1 MSYTTIEEYNN
12 YLVENESKVDI
23 IEYITEINELE
34 YNIDISFINEFIK
47 LVGRKDFCIRHLML
61 QKYGVSNLISGSND
75 IKKILVQNKFIEMKD
90 FRLRNISE
98 STSGGCTHKIEYYLT
113 PKAFK
118 LCLIRSKNTTKYANY
133 YLLLED
139 SITYF
144 KEYQDKL
151 KDKLK
156 DIKIS
161 KLKKNI
167 FQKNNIIDKLQEQI
181 DLTKKNYENQIK
193 YQQEDRIE
201 QRKKHKEQMKK
212 SDEILKNNIN
222 ITEKLDNITEELVE
236 TKDELVE
243 TKEILEDTNNNVR
256 LIAKKLDIAVE
267 DRVCRTIQASTDE
280 YLTILKSN
288 TNINNYYIIRSQK
301 RSINERVKTLKEYHK
316 IKSIKCVPNAIN
328 LFNLIKQNMK
338 DNIYCKSNKINL
350 ININEND
357 FLETIDNIYDERKIV
372 EIND

>member
-1 MSYTTIEEYNN
+1 
-12 YLVENESKVDI
+12 
-23 IEYITEINELE
+23 
-34 YNIDISFINEFIK
+34 
-47 LVGRKDFCIRHLML
+47 ML
-61 QKYGVSNLISGSND
+61 QKYGVLKLKNGTFQVKELLI
-75 IKKILVQNKFIEMKD
+75 QNNFIENKD
-90 FRLRNISE
+90 FKLPNVREFN
-98 STSGGCTHKIEYYLT
+98 GGRGNKKEYYLT

-118 LCLIRSKNTTKYANY
+118 LCLIRSKNTTDYANY

-139 SITYF
+139 SIAYF

-156 DIKIS
+156 NIKID

-167 FQKNNIIDKLQEQI
+167 VQKDNKIDTLEEKINLLIE
-181 DLTKKNYENQIK
+181 TNKKQMNL
-193 YQQEDRIE
+193 QQEDRIE
-201 QRKKHKEQMKK
+201 QRKKHKEQIEK

-222 ITEKLDNITEELVE
+222 ITEKLVESHKKIDNITEE
-236 TKDELVE
+236 
-243 TKEILEDTNNNVR
+243 LEDTNNNVR

-267 DRVCRTIQASTDE
+267 DRVCRTIQPSTDE

-328 LFNLIKQNMK
+328 LFNLIKQNMN
-338 DNIYCKSNKINL
+338 DNIYYKSNKINL
-350 ININEND
+350 LNINENN
-357 FLETIDNIYDERKIV
+357 F
-372 EIND
+372 